1 MTLRLLRL
9 LALLVVA
16 APAVAGE
23 VALVTSVQGRVMRLG
38 DAPAAVEGLARLR
51 DGERLALER
60 DSRLRLVYVD
70 SGRQETWTGPG
81 RLELAARESRP
92 EGLAAAE
99 LKQLPLPVARQMGRT
114 PDSAGGRPPTRTR
127 AVPTPDALARLEES
141 YRAQLAARAD
151 PDDLAPEIFM
161 LSGLFE
167 MRELERVE
175 RLIGELQREHPKQ
188 PEAGLLV
195 ALYKKAL
202 RNAREGRK

>member
-1 MTLRLLRL
+1 MAKQSEKPDIPVDMWLH
-9 LALLVVA
+9 VA
-16 APAVAGE
+16 
-23 VALVTSVQGRVMRLG
+23 T
-38 DAPAAVEGLARLR
+38 
-51 DGERLALER
+51 
-60 DSRLRLVYVD
+60 
-70 SGRQETWTGPG
+70 
-81 RLELAARESRP
+81 
-92 EGLAAAE
+92 
-99 LKQLPLPVARQMGRT
+99 
-114 PDSAGGRPPTRTR
+114 
-127 AVPTPDALARLEES
+127 DALARLEES